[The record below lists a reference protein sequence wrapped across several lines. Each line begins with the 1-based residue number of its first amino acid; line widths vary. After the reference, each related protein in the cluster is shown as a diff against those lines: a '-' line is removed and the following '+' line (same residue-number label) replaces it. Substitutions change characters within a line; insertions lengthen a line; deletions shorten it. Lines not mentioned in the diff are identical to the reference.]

1 MGYSGGVPFG
11 SIFSGTISREVEGG
25 FSGEVECGTRR
36 FALFWKETS
45 EGGGAEVVDVEISR
59 MVRAIVRAE
68 GLSRVSTAAVGSGE
82 VAESWKVSV
91 AV

>member
-1 MGYSGGVPFG
+1 MGGVPFG
-11 SIFSGTISREVEGG
+11 SIFSGTISRDVEGG
-25 FSGEVECGTRR
+25 ISGEPDCGTRR

-45 EGGGAEVVDVEISR
+45 AGGGMEVVSVEAAR
-59 MVRAIVRAE
+59 MVGAIVRAE

-82 VAESWKVSV
+82 VAESWKISV